1 MTSTMLIYL
10 QSSETA
16 VWKSLCPKS
25 ICTLE
30 FRLRCSDLMY
40 NTLLAAMQWQ
50 LDGANPELVAARSA
64 HGAIQTD
71 QGAIQQ

>member
-1 MTSTMLIYL
+1 MTSTTLTYL

-16 VWKSLCPKS
+16 VWTSLCPKLT
-25 ICTLE
+25 CTLE
-30 FRLRCSDLMY
+30 FRLSCSDLLY

-50 LDGANPELVAARSA
+50 LDGTSPELMAAWSA
-64 HGAIQTD
+64 HGAIQKY